1 MNRFGL
7 KYKCVNLAF
16 LSGIFCI
23 AWRIVTHQMLLPKWQ
38 RKCQINFKIN
48 YFSVTKFHKLL
59 LKPATHGL
67 LFLFI
72 KKNYLYSNKKMWN
85 LLKTLILFNIS
96 CMSDVHVHV
105 TFNDWKQ
112 CHQNT
117 INDNKNLFI
126 FPIAIPCKHIWAIT
140 FNLRWMI

>member
-1 MNRFGL
+1 MIYAVWNYIRINKKKKRVNYQYFVSNIFYFQFHSRMNRFGL

-16 LSGIFCI
+16 LWGIFCI
-23 AWRIVTHQMLLPKWQ
+23 AWRIVTHQMLLPQWQ

-72 KKNYLYSNKKMWN
+72 KKIIYTQTKRCETCWKHWFRSTFLVWGILHLWRTRTCYL
-85 LLKTLILFNIS
+85 
-96 CMSDVHVHV
+96 
-105 TFNDWKQ
+105 
-112 CHQNT
+112 
-117 INDNKNLFI
+117 
-126 FPIAIPCKHIWAIT
+126 
-140 FNLRWMI
+140 